1 MHAYDKLYLEKART
15 SLGRMLDFAVYDLKY
30 KASEFFALFIASG
43 VAERFEQGDFT
54 VLAGKSG
61 IELAYLVLDEADVE
75 YERLTPRFA
84 AGRSE
89 EYWTG
94 WALAYYQWF
103 TAMRFADIIKAV
115 PLEEISALYTP
126 YHEMDIRHFVDKMNE
141 LCLSQRG
148 ETNLKRLRRQ
158 AGLSQRG
165 LAEKSGISLRTIQQ
179 YEQRQK
185 NINKAQ
191 IDTLI
196 PLSKALYC
204 DVREL
209 LEPLEQTAAVEI

>member
-30 KASEFFALFIASG
+30 ELARFFDLFIASG

-126 YHEMDIRHFVDKMNE
+126 YHEMDIRHFVEKMNE
-141 LCLSQRG
+141 FCLSQRA
-148 ETNLKRLRRQ
+148 ETNLKRLRHL
-158 AGLSQRG
+158 AGLSQRE
-165 LAEKSGISLRTIQQ
+165 LAEKSGVSLRTIQQ

-196 PLSKALYC
+196 PLSMALYC
-204 DVREL
+204 EVRDL
-209 LEPLEQTAAVEI
+209 LEPLEQATAEE